1 MKRSQIAEK
10 YKWDLSDYCKDD
22 DEFFNRL
29 KNLEEK
35 KDEFKKY
42 ENNLSNDEI
51 LLEMLNFDSE
61 ISKELEILAC
71 YAYRR
76 KDENLADKLGQQM
89 KDAFTKVSTQF
100 AVATA
105 FVTPEISNFDESKL
119 KRLQQNPL
127 FSNYSLYFHEISRE
141 KKHILKKNEEQIISG
156 MGEFLGGFSSN
167 FHAFSDA
174 DLKFEDVKDSKGKS
188 YKLDQARL
196 SLYTSS
202 TDRVLRENAMK
213 GINVAFGKFANM
225 LSQNYLSSV
234 KQNCYF
240 SKTRGYK
247 STLARELYSDEIDEK
262 VYDNLISSVRKNIG
276 FLYKFFEAKRK
287 KLRIEKFQLFDQFA
301 PVGKPLGKKFTYEE
315 AIELFKQSTKVLGE
329 DYSKVLEKSFNERW
343 VDVFPNEGKAS
354 GAYSSGAYQKNPVL
368 LLNFV
373 GDFRSVETLAHEMGH
388 SMHTYFSEHNQ
399 CYEKSDYTIFVAE
412 VASTVNEI
420 LLNFHILKNLK
431 SNAQK
436 AWLLDNFLMN
446 VKSTIFRQTMFAEFE
461 QWAHSQ
467 IEDGVALSKDS
478 LCDKYLDLNKFYFGR
493 KVKLI
498 DEIKYEWMRI
508 PHFYSAFYV
517 YKYATGLVSALNIV
531 RRILNG
537 EKDAVKKYI
546 NFLCAGCTKPPVQL
560 LKDAGCDLTDP
571 KTFDEVFEYLQRLL
585 AEYENI

>member
-10 YKWDLSDYCKDD
+10 YKWDLSGYCKDD
-22 DEFFNRL
+22 SEFFSRL
-29 KNLEEK
+29 KKLEEK

-61 ISKELEILAC
+61 ISKELEVLAC

-76 KDENLADKLGQQM
+76 KDENLADKSGQQM

-105 FVTPEISNFDESKL
+105 FVTPEISKFDEAKL
-119 KRLQQNPL
+119 KRLQQDPL
-127 FSNYSLYFHEISRE
+127 FSSFNLYFHEIARE
-141 KKHILKKNEEQIISG
+141 KKHILKKNEEQLISG

>member
-188 YKLDQARL
+188 YKLDQAKL

-213 GINVAFGKFANM
+213 TINATFGKFSNM
-225 LSQNYLSSV
+225 ISQNYLSSV

-240 SKTRGYK
+240 SKLRGYK
-247 STLARELYSDEIDEK
+247 SALARELYSDEIDEK
-262 VYDNLISSVRKNIG
+262 VYNNLIASVRKNIG
-276 FLYKFFEAKRK
+276 LLYRFFEVKRK
-287 KLRIEKFQLFDQFA
+287 KLKLEKFHLFDQFA
-301 PVGKPLGKKFTYEE
+301 PVGKPYGKKFTYEE
-315 AIELFKQSTKVLGE
+315 AFELFKQSTKVLGD
-329 DYSKVLEKSFNERW
+329 DYSKILDKSFKERW
-343 VDVFPNEGKAS
+343 IDVFPSDGKAS
-354 GAYSSGAYQKNPVL
+354 GAYSSGAYQKNPIVL
-368 LLNFV
+368 MNFV

-388 SMHTYFSEHNQ
+388 SVHTYFSEHSQ

-461 QWAHSQ
+461 QLVHNQ
-467 IEDGVALSKDS
+467 IEAGVALSKDS
-478 LCDKYLDLNKFYFGR
+478 LCDKYLELNKFYFGK

-498 DEIKYEWMRI
+498 NEIKYEWMRI

-537 EKDAVKKYI
+537 EKDAVKKYL
-546 NFLCAGCTKPPVQL
+546 NFLCSGCTKPPVEL
-560 LKDAGCDLTDP
+560 LKDAGCDLTNL
-571 KTFDEVFEYLQRLL
+571 KTFDDVFDYLRKVLE
-585 AEYENI
+585 EYEKV